1 MEAASNRIT
10 VTAPDGLNLAGE
22 VHGPADGPPIVFL
35 HGGGQSRAAWRG
47 AAKRLGLAG
56 YKACTMDLRGHGDSD
71 WSETMGYGFDDY
83 VGDLAAVITALGG
96 QPATI
101 VGASLGGHI
110 GLLTAARYP
119 QQVRVLMMADVT
131 PWIDEDS
138 GDAMRAELRAANR
151 GFVSVDEVSAMVSR
165 LRGTPPPASGSAG
178 LLRHLRQG
186 EDGRFYFRWDVR
198 LMNDALLHGGGE
210 GGLFQMAAATLRV
223 PVLVMR
229 AEHSTLTSPEQV
241 AAFRKVHPA
250 VEEVMI
256 AGAGHMVSGDV
267 NDVYADAIMAYL
279 ASQPTE

>member
-1 MEAASNRIT
+1 VEAASNRIT
-10 VTAPDGLNLAGE
+10 VTAPDGLNLAGV

-47 AAKRLGLAG
+47 AAKRLGAAG
-56 YKACTMDLRGHGDSD
+56 YKACTIDLRGHGDSD

-83 VGDLAAVITALGG
+83 VGDLAAVIVALGDR
-96 QPATI
+96 PATI

-110 GLLTAARYP
+110 GLLTSARFP
-119 QQVRVLMMADVT
+119 ERVRVLMMADVT

-138 GDAMRAELRAANR
+138 GDAMRADLRAANH
-151 GFVSVDEVSAMVSR
+151 GFASVDEASAMVSR
-165 LRGTPPPASGSAG
+165 LRGTPPPAGGSGG
-178 LLRHLRQG
+178 LVRHLRQG
-186 EDGRFYFRWDVR
+186 DDGRFYFRWDVR
-198 LMNDALLHGGGE
+198 LMNDALLRGGGE
-210 GGLFQMAAATLRV
+210 GGPFQTAAARLQV

-241 AAFRKVHPA
+241 AAFRKVHTD
-250 VEEVMI
+250 VEEVII

-279 ASQPTE
+279 AANSTE